1 MSTIAVT
8 LPELRFVAI
17 PLASRARYAGD
28 RFCYMEAGHPWGV
41 SPGEPPIASIPAA
54 FWQLPRS
61 CTGRAHNAY
70 NDLHRLQWPGT
81 GC

>member
-28 RFCYMEAGHPWGV
+28 RFCYMEAGLP
-41 SPGEPPIASIPAA
+41 EAPPHGIGSNSMGWRFQYAGLA
-54 FWQLPRS
+54 
-61 CTGRAHNAY
+61 
-70 NDLHRLQWPGT
+70 D
-81 GC
+81 